1 MLKKPRFFNGH
12 LQGKKQKAAFLG
24 IFMFAQVCI
33 SASPTIADSPVM
45 NFDACKLAKIK
56 PEPLSAGFPRDA
68 NLLASKGKI
77 RNLFLFVD
85 FPDNRSIFHSKDF
98 ANNYFMETKKFIED
112 QSYGKILLELFVSNK
127 VFRIE
132 KNSGSYKLFSDGK
145 GDMRGLIQDALN
157 AADKELNFS
166 NYDLVTLVPPANTKT
181 VLSGGA
187 LTGGG
192 DLLVTDEKNFSSAI
206 LIGKNKLSD
215 FQKPGFGWS
224 FYSHEFGHVLGI
236 THPYKYQEG
245 KPAAIWDLM
254 GNGGTS
260 VPEFLGW
267 HRSVLGWLGEEEVI
281 CKTTE
286 DKGSFQYTLI
296 PLNSKEKGPKLLV
309 TKISP
314 TRALAVEV
322 RRESR
327 FDKLTTKETGTLV
340 YLVDITKGDDQGIIT
355 IISNNRTKKDNQI
368 LGSLKPGAKVNFE
381 GKTIQVVASKK
392 SGDLI
397 KVTL

>member
-1 MLKKPRFFNGH
+1 MPKKPTFFYGN
-12 LQGKKQKAAFLG
+12 LQGKKQKAAFLA
-24 IFMFAQVCI
+24 ILVIAQVCTG
-33 SASPTIADSPVM
+33 ASSTIADSTGI
-45 NFDACKLAKIK
+45 NFEACKLAKIK
-56 PEPLSAGFPRDA
+56 QEPLSAGFPRDT

-85 FPDNRSIFHSKDF
+85 FPDNKSTFHSKDF
-98 ANNYFMETKKFIED
+98 ANNYFKETKKFLED
-112 QSYGKILLELFVSNK
+112 QSYGQISLELFVSNK
-127 VFRIE
+127 VFRVE
-132 KNSGSYKLFSDGK
+132 KNSESYKLFSDGQ
-145 GDMRGLIQDALN
+145 GDMRGLIQDAIS

-166 NYDLVTLVPPANTKT
+166 NYDLVTLGPPANTKT
-181 VLSGGA
+181 ILSGGA

-192 DLLVTDEKNFSSAI
+192 DLLVTAEKSFSSAI

-215 FQKPGFGWS
+215 FLKPGFGWN

-245 KPAAIWDLM
+245 KPGAIWDLM

-267 HRSVLGWLGEEEVI
+267 HRSVLGWLGKEETI

-286 DKGSFQYTLI
+286 EKGSFQYTLK
-296 PLNSKEKGPKLLV
+296 PLNSKEKGPKFLI
-309 TKISP
+309 TQISP
-314 TRALAVEV
+314 TRALALEV

-327 FDKLTTKETGTLV
+327 FDKLTAKETGVLV

-355 IISNNRTKKDNQI
+355 VISNNKTKKDNQI
-368 LGSLKPGAKVNFE
+368 LGSLKPGDRVNFE

-392 SGDLI
+392 SGDSI